1 MRYIG
6 LLVICSFLFSCAG
19 ETKTVQDLDTK
30 TVAIEKILDG
40 ISIDSPEGKVMKTH
54 QNIGDKFVI
63 ELQFP
68 LADTGIQVA
77 VEVFDAGNFSPIMA
91 DNISSQGELSMSI
104 SYLPNNLYRIVTEGK
119 GLFLFSD
126 QQEIKGKVKETSIL
140 GKSAWDFET
149 ISSAESKQMQDF
161 IVFSSAL
168 KQTAAGQKKL
178 VGFLK
183 GEKTGYVHYVNSNI
197 LMQNS
202 DENLELINRL
212 KKDFSDEE
220 QYPYAKDYQ
229 KVFAIAPQIGDL
241 APEINLPTLEGGMA
255 KLSDLRGKVVLLDFW
270 ASWCGPCRRENPN
283 VLKMYNEFHRQGFD
297 IFGVSLDKTKKAWE
311 QAVNQDGLTWTHVS
325 DLKFWQSA
333 GAKTYKVQS
342 IPQTFLINKD
352 GVIVAIGLRG
362 LALEQKVKEWL
373 NK

>member
-1 MRYIG
+1 M
-6 LLVICSFLFSCAG
+6 FSCSG
-19 ETKTVQDLDTK
+19 ETKTVEDLGDK
-30 TVAIEKILDG
+30 ADAVEKILDD
-40 ISIDSPEGKVMKTH
+40 ISIDNPEGEVVKTH

-63 ELQFP
+63 DLEFP

-77 VEVFDAGNFSPIMA
+77 VEVFDAGKFTPIMA
-91 DNISSQGELSMSI
+91 DNISSEGQLKMSI
-104 SYLPNNLYRIVTEGK
+104 SYVPNSLYRIVTEGK

-126 QQEIKGKVKETSIL
+126 QQDIKGKVKETSVF
-140 GKSAWDFET
+140 GKPAWDFET

-161 IVFSSAL
+161 IIFSSAL
-168 KQTAAGQKKL
+168 KQTPDGQKKL

-202 DENLELINRL
+202 EENLELIKRL
-212 KKDFSDEE
+212 KKDFSNEE
-220 QYPYAKDYQ
+220 EYPYAKDYQ

-241 APEINLPTLEGGMA
+241 APEINLPALEGGMA

-283 VLKMYNEFHRQGFD
+283 VVKMYNEFHSQGFD
-297 IFGVSLDKTKKAWE
+297 IFGVSLDKTKKAWG
-311 QAVNQDGLTWTHVS
+311 QAVKQDGLTWTHVS

-342 IPQTFLINKD
+342 IPQTFLIDKD
-352 GVIVAIGLRG
+352 GIIVAIGLRG
-362 LALEQKVKEWL
+362 GTLEQKVKELL